1 MYQALEFVNGEG
13 VRRYQYSD
21 TVMFKLYYFVMVRSA
36 PAITAEGISSK
47 CLNSVGRLKR
57 HENQKA
63 RDKMMVMNIIR
74 T

>member
-36 PAITAEGISSK
+36 PAITAEWISSK
-47 CLNSVGRLKR
+47 CLNSVGRLER

-63 RDKMMVMNIIR
+63 RDKMMLMNIIR